1 MASQV
6 ESDDHPWSQ
15 FVSQYCWSA
24 AKETTLLADRL
35 TDVLS
40 KDLMAFPTEL
50 YRLSVKGVK
59 ARRARIK
66 TRKASTKV
74 GSTMGCL
81 FPCFVDIVDMMK
93 ISFEFDSTDRVP
105 SRNMRAEFW
114 VCISVKFRP
123 AYKKDKIPRR
133 IPCKTGLNEQIMKIK
148 HFWNN

>member
-1 MASQV
+1 
-6 ESDDHPWSQ
+6 
-15 FVSQYCWSA
+15 
-24 AKETTLLADRL
+24 LADRL
-35 TDVLS
+35 VDVLS

-59 ARRARIK
+59 TRRARIR

-105 SRNMRAEFW
+105 NRNIRAEFW
-114 VCISVKFRP
+114 VCISVRFRL
-123 AYKKDKIPRR
+123 AYKKDR
-133 IPCKTGLNEQIMKIK
+133 ISWRISGKNRI
-148 HFWNN
+148 